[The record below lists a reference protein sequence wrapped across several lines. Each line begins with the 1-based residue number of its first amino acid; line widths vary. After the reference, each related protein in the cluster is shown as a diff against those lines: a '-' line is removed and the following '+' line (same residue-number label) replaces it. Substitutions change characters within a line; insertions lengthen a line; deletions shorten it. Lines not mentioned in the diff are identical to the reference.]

1 MTRSRRLRAAAAAG
15 AIATLA
21 VIHAAAPPADAAQD
35 PAAAESRAT
44 ADGRITFEADVVV
57 ATSVMTEDDKVVEEQ
72 PPLRYRVT
80 LRSGQAGP
88 SSEFTF
94 QDARPF
100 PGRGPLT
107 DPTGGFRLVIGP
119 RGMQLFNNKNQPMTE
134 LTSPE
139 QSAGLAAMVNDILM
153 TPDPSA
159 RRAALRER
167 FGNAQGRQRKMDRF
181 VRRDRS
187 DVEEV
192 MVDPALALPIEVT
205 HTRDGQW
212 ERRSSMRYARLAD
225 GRYYRAQQR
234 DESPMA
240 AADGQRPRKM
250 VTTTT
255 LAPTRGGGR

>member
-1 MTRSRRLRAAAAAG
+1 MTRSRRLRAAAG
-15 AIATLA
+15 AIAAFA
-21 VIHAAAPPADAAQD
+21 VIHTAPPAVAAQD
-35 PAAAESRAT
+35 HPAPASVT
-44 ADGRITFEADVVV
+44 APEGRITFEADVVV
-57 ATSVMTEDDKVVEEQ
+57 ATTVVADDDKVIEEQ
-72 PPLRYRVT
+72 PPLRYRMT

-88 SSEFTF
+88 STEFLF
-94 QDARPF
+94 QDARPY

-119 RGMQLFNNKNQPMTE
+119 RGMQLFNGRNQPMTE
-134 LTSPE
+134 LTNPE
-139 QSAGLAAMVNDILM
+139 QAAGLAAMVNDILM

-167 FGNAQGRQRKMDRF
+167 FGNVQGRQRQMDRF
-181 VRRDRS
+181 VRRDRT

-192 MVDPALALPIEVT
+192 MVDPALALPVEVT
-205 HTRDGQW
+205 HTRDGRW
-212 ERRSSMRYARLAD
+212 ARRSSMRYARLAD

-234 DESPMA
+234 DESPMPA
-240 AADGQRPRKM
+240 AEGQRARKL